1 MQTWLSAW
9 TKRPEQFTSQ
19 PTTTTTMADAN
30 YASIGFL
37 AENIWGTTPLPPR
50 LKGLRITGED
60 LMHEK
65 ETIQSQ
71 EVRADR
77 QVADLVEVGVQ
88 AAGGFEF
95 ELSYGSFTPF
105 LIAALFADPVVIA
118 TTYGVSSL
126 VVAEQALYGTDHSF
140 DDIPIGA
147 TVKLAGFD
155 TPANN
160 GLKLVVGKGGGGSLI
175 FAPGSFTTAE
185 DGPGLDVDLSGTH
198 LRNGTTRSSFT
209 LERRLVTS
217 AGGDFF
223 HTFLGQTVDSM
234 ELAFESKQIVT
245 GSFAFVGK
253 IGGASDTSV
262 DADVAALGYDPA
274 DTTPVMNATANIG
287 NFLFDNTA
295 SAECLKSLSLTIANG
310 LRGKDCMGTKGNF
323 DIGVGTFEVTG
334 SLSGYFLNNA
344 LYQKYLD
351 HADVALSWR
360 VTDALGNTL
369 VFTLPRLKLST
380 SDPKVEGRN
389 TDVMVNADF
398 TAILDPV
405 TQATLIIDLH
415 PAA

>member
-1 MQTWLSAW
+1 
-9 TKRPEQFTSQ
+9 
-19 PTTTTTMADAN
+19 MADAN
-30 YASIGFL
+30 YASIGFIK
-37 AENIWGTTPLPPR
+37 ETTWGVTPTTPR

-88 AAGGFEF
+88 ASGGFEF

-105 LIAALFADPVVIA
+105 LIAALFATPVVINLA
-118 TTYGVSSL
+118 AVTCDLTASSQLVEGV
-126 VVAEQALYGTDHSF
+126 AGDF
-140 DDIPIGA
+140 DDIPVGA
-147 TVKLAGFD
+147 TVKVAGAT

-160 GLKLVVGKGGGGSLI
+160 GLKLVVAKEADGSALTL
-175 FAPGSFTTAE
+175 APGSLTADE
-185 DGPGLDVDLSGTH
+185 AAVDLDFTGTH
-198 LRNGTTRSSFT
+198 LRNGTTRSSFS
-209 LERRLVTS
+209 LERRLITS
-217 AGGDFF
+217 AGADFF
-223 HTFLGQTVDSM
+223 HSFLGQTVDSM

-253 IGGASDTSV
+253 IGGAGDNSL
-262 DADVAALGYDPA
+262 DAAVAASGYDPA

-334 SLSGYFLNNA
+334 NLSGYFLNNA

-351 HADVALSWR
+351 HANVALSWQ

-369 VFTLPRLKLST
+369 VFTLPRLKLAT

-405 TQATLIIDLH
+405 TQATMIIDLH

>member
-1 MQTWLSAW
+1 
-9 TKRPEQFTSQ
+9 
-19 PTTTTTMADAN
+19 MADAN
-30 YASIGFL
+30 YASIGFIK
-37 AENIWGTTPLPPR
+37 ETTWGVTPTTPR

-88 AAGGFEF
+88 ASGGFEF
-95 ELSYGSFTPF
+95 ELSFGSFTPF
-105 LIAALFADPVVIA
+105 LVAALFATPVEIDVEYAASDLDFA
-118 TTYGVSSL
+118 TSTL
-126 VVAEQALYGTDHSF
+126 QASV
-140 DDIPIGA
+140 DDFPAVPVGA
-147 TVKLAGFD
+147 TVMLSGF
-155 TPANN
+155 TNPANN
-160 GLKLVVGKGGGGSLI
+160 GLKLVVARSLAGGLV
-175 FAPGSFTTAE
+175 FAPGSFVA
-185 DGPGLDVDLSGTH
+185 DQAGPMDITFTGTH
-198 LRNGTTRSSFT
+198 LRNGTTRSSFS
-209 LERRLVTS
+209 LERRLITS
-217 AGGDFF
+217 AGADFF
-223 HTFLGQTVDSM
+223 HSFLGQTVDSM
-234 ELAFESKQIVT
+234 ELNFESKQIVT
-245 GSFAFVGK
+245 GSFGFVGK
-253 IGGASDTSV
+253 IGGAGDNSL
-262 DADVAALGYDPA
+262 DAAVAASGYDPA
-274 DTTPVMNATANIG
+274 ATTPVMNATANIG

-295 SAECLKSLSLTIANG
+295 SAECLKSLTLTIANG

-334 SLSGYFLNNA
+334 NLSGYFLNNA

-351 HADVALSWR
+351 HADVALSWQ

-369 VFTLPRLKLST
+369 VFTLPRLKLAT

>member
-1 MQTWLSAW
+1 
-9 TKRPEQFTSQ
+9 
-19 PTTTTTMADAN
+19 MADAN
-30 YASIGFL
+30 YASIGFIK
-37 AENIWGTTPLPPR
+37 ENTWGVTPTTPR

-88 AAGGFEF
+88 ASGGFEF
-95 ELSYGSFTPF
+95 ELSYGSFTQF
-105 LIAALFADPVVIA
+105 LIAALFATPLVINLSA
-118 TTYGVSSL
+118 VTCDLTASSQL
-126 VVAEQALYGTDHSF
+126 VEGAAGDF
-140 DDIPIGA
+140 DDIPVGA
-147 TVKLAGFD
+147 TVKVAGAT

-160 GLKLVVGKGGGGSLI
+160 GLKLVVSKESDGSALTL
-175 FAPGSFTTAE
+175 AAGSITANE
-185 DGPGLDVDLSGTH
+185 SAVDLDFTGTH

-209 LERRLVTS
+209 LERRLITS
-217 AGGDFF
+217 AGADFF
-223 HTFLGQTVDSM
+223 QTFLGQTVDSM
-234 ELAFESKQIVT
+234 DLAFESKQMVT
-245 GSFAFVGK
+245 GSFAFLGK
-253 IGGASDTSV
+253 IGGAGDSSV
-262 DADVAALGYDPA
+262 DGAVAASGYDPA

-287 NFLFDNTA
+287 TFLFDNQA
-295 SAECLKSLSLTIANG
+295 SSEFLKSLSLTIANG
-310 LRGKDCMGTKGNF
+310 LRGKDSMGTKGNF

-334 SLSGYFLNNA
+334 SLSAYFLNNV

-351 HADVALSWR
+351 HANVALSWR
-360 VTDALGNTL
+360 VTDALGNTI
-369 VFTLPRLKLST
+369 VFTLPRLKLAT

-405 TQATLIIDLH
+405 TQATMIIDLH